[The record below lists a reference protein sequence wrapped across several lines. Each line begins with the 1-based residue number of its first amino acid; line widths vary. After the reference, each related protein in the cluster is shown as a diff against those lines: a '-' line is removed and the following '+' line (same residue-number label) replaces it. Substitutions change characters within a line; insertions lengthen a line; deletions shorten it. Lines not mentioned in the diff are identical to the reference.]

1 MGKLRR
7 GAKEISREQKFA
19 HENKMLKR
27 ELSQL
32 RKQLARI
39 DLDRYDS
46 VKEMLEEHNPE
57 SQAHF
62 GAEFLENLKK
72 TWLCND
78 CRQGY
83 LEIIIYNKV
92 NATFY
97 YRQCTHCPNRTT
109 SQKYDSE
116 KVKGIV
122 KDAAVS
128 SKA

>member
-1 MGKLRR
+1 MGKLKR
-7 GAKEISREQKFA
+7 GTKEISREQRLI

-27 ELSQL
+27 ELGQI

-57 SQAHF
+57 GQAAF

-83 LEIIIYNKV
+83 LEIVIYNKV
-92 NATFY
+92 NSTFY
-97 YRQCTHCPNRTT
+97 YRHCTHCENRTK
-109 SQKYDSE
+109 SQKHTQD
-116 KVKGIV
+116 VQGIV
-122 KDAAVS
+122 RNS
-128 SKA
+128 Q